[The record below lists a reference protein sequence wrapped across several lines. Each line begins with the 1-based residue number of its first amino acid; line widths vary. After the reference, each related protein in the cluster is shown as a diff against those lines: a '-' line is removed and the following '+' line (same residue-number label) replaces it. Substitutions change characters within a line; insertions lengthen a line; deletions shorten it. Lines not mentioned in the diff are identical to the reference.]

1 MANLRIIKYD
11 LVSWFC
17 IIMFTFLSFNLIGN
31 EISAKHDVMIPEEY
45 TIDAETI
52 TALIENTEHRSKH
65 QELRENRTLNTE
77 LMIIT
82 ADSLETAFE
91 ELSEIKNEEGIVTEI
106 VTLTTTGTTSSS
118 IRNWLSTKKSSNSN
132 LQYVILGGDEGIV
145 PAHTITYPHAGT
157 TETST
162 MDFYYSNVLSTW
174 PQNNEIQSID
184 VDVDLYVGRLPVRN
198 STEVENYITKYENYR
213 KNYISYTDRMNFIS
227 TNVTRDSNYCFYD
240 NFVSNMISHTGDAII
255 CDSLF
260 SPDLV
265 DSLNGA
271 ATAVIDMF
279 QDRDYSFLYGCWH
292 GIDSF
297 CIYDSELNKLDP
309 SYEQNWE
316 KHKEYI
322 TINTN
327 RVDEGG
333 CYYDSVS
340 TGEHAGEFMYRYS
353 SPAEC
358 NYQLEDVIPD
368 TYGNTYFLW
377 MTSCMTMDMNYIS
390 SSMPCVRDS
399 SNNVI
404 VNSDI
409 TGWLF
414 DVYVDSLPEPIINEE
429 NCINEVLF
437 NEIGGPVAIYSTSAL
452 GYPSLCRYIVNE
464 YMDLQFIDD
473 EHELGY
479 LTNTA
484 WDILD
489 STFNIFLYRLLFI
502 GHGLFGDPSM
512 DVWSAEAKQ
521 LVLSKNIVDSPF
533 SSTPTFQVYDTEGNI
548 VEALVCVID
557 DDGVIQGK
565 GMSPYHYKS
574 TIDDDWIITANKAN
588 YIQDRKEYEYLK
600 SYSTIPYTMDFENG
614 LDKNWRIYPDSTYG
628 RILVTTENDP
638 YNGNMHLTMDSNTN
652 GHYAT
657 NSAELHLNLT
667 DKNRIILDFY
677 WKEFNDETHTE
688 DGVFLSDDNGNN
700 YTKVYSLSGGSGWE
714 NIVLDL
720 DSLITVNNLEYN
732 NNFIIKFQQK
742 DNYSITSDGFAF
754 DEVKVYSMYSS
765 LPYSTGFESGLDDY
779 WTTESTTAHGRVQVT
794 TANNPHWGIKHLTM
808 DVDSLSNT
816 SINRADLYLDL
827 EDMSNVQLVF
837 YWKDYKDQYENYDGI
852 YFSEDGGNNFTKIYD
867 LNGQLYTYDKWAKY
881 TINVSTLAANAS
893 LHLTSQFVIRFQ
905 HYGDR
910 PIASGGFAFDDISI
924 DGLSRDEYKPE
935 DGVVETNFNL
945 KCYPNPF
952 NPETK
957 ISYSLSRPSDEVSIK
972 IYNIKGQ
979 LVKNFSNCPAISGNH
994 SVIWNGRD
1002 NKGSIS
1008 GSGVYFIQ
1016 FTSNNQDVMQKV
1028 MLLK

>member
-1 MANLRIIKYD
+1 MNKILFIIFIL
-11 LVSWFC
+11 LVFILNASE
-17 IIMFTFLSFNLIGN
+17 FTQDHNY
-31 EISAKHDVMIPEEY
+31 EK
-45 TIDAETI
+45 
-52 TALIENTEHRSKH
+52 TE
-65 QELRENRTLNTE
+65 LNYLNRTLSTE
-77 LMIIT
+77 LVILT
-82 ADSLETAFE
+82 VDSLETYFE
-91 ELSEIKNEEGIVTEI
+91 DLAELKTEEGLITEI
-106 VTLTTTGTTSSS
+106 VTTSATGDSCAGIRSWLTAQ
-118 IRNWLSTKKSSNSN
+118 KQSNSCF
-132 LQYVILGGDEGIV
+132 QYLLIGGDE
-145 PAHTITYPHAGT
+145 TIIPSYPFTWEHAD
-157 TETST
+157 SILVSSC
-162 MDFYYSNVLSTW
+162 DFYYSNVLSTW
-174 PQNNEIQSID
+174 PDSVNNVMNINPQKDI
-184 VDVDLYVGRLPVRN
+184 YVGRLPIRN
-198 STEVENYITKYENYR
+198 SSEVRRYIDKYENYR
-213 KNYISYTDRMNFIS
+213 HDNIDFTDSYEFIA
-227 TNVTRDSNYCFYD
+227 TNVTGTPGAINPDEVLSELMDKTRNYV
-240 NFVSNMISHTGDAII
+240 N
-255 CDSLF
+255 CDSLTTE
-260 SPDLV
+260 DLV
-265 DSLNGA
+265 DTLNGA
-271 ATAVIDMF
+271 AEAVIDVL
-279 QDRDYSFLYGCWH
+279 QEREYSFLYMMCH
-292 GIDSF
+292 GIDRYVINDDEYNENDDWWIKGFTSHQQN
-297 CIYDSELNKLDP
+297 ISIAEISSE
-309 SYEQNWE
+309 
-316 KHKEYI
+316 
-322 TINTN
+322 
-327 RVDEGG
+327 EGG
-333 CYYDSVS
+333 CFYSYQED
-340 TGEHAGEFMYRYS
+340 GAHAGEWRYYYTSPETKYRNLKDELPS
-353 SPAEC
+353 
-358 NYQLEDVIPD
+358 
-368 TYGNTYFLW
+368 TYGNTYIAW
-377 MTSCMTMDMNYIS
+377 ISACMTSDMYYDIDYY
-390 SSMPCVRDS
+390 PCLRDS
-399 SNNVI
+399 NGFIIKNR
-404 VNSDI
+404 DI
-409 TGWLF
+409 TGDLF
-414 DVYVDSLPEPIINEE
+414 EVYTANRPNPVSEDE
-429 NCINEVLF
+429 NCIAEVFF
-437 NEIGGPVAIYSTSAL
+437 NDVGGPVAVYSSSFTDLPYNTAN
-452 GYPSLCRYIVNE
+452 YIKE
-464 YMDLQFIDD
+464 FFDLQFEDNY
-473 EHELGY
+473 HTLGY
-479 LTNTA
+479 LIDEC
-484 WDILD
+484 WFIDQIIQF
-489 STFNIFLYRLLFI
+489 SSYHRLIYL
-502 GHGLFGDPSM
+502 GYTLFGDPSM

-521 LVLSKNIVDSPF
+521 LVLSEDIEASPF
-533 SSTPTFQVYDTEGNI
+533 GSTPTFEVYDTEGNL

-565 GMSPYHYKS
+565 GLSPYHYKS
-574 TIDDDWIITANKAN
+574 NIDDDWIITANKAN

-600 SYSTIPYTMDFENG
+600 SYSTIPYIMDFENG

-628 RILVTTENDP
+628 RVLVTTENDP